1 MHQVI
6 EVLGKQIS
14 FIWEDPWVDVT
25 ILKIRK
31 PTQQAIEAMEGSLI
45 LSPLLVAPVGLI
57 LGLIP
62 LKKSR
67 DNFAKWGVIT
77 NIILFLFPTLYMI
90 VATLIGGV

>member
-31 PTQQAIEAMEGSLI
+31 PTQQAIEAIEES
-45 LSPLLVAPVGLI
+45 
-57 LGLIP
+57 
-62 LKKSR
+62 LKK
-67 DNFAKWGVIT
+67 GVRK
-77 NIILFLFPTLYMI
+77 
-90 VATLIGGV
+90 LIAWEGVNWNCIYPCIDYY